1 MQKWEHLALNRVG
14 GVWSDDRYDG
24 RHPTEKLT
32 DLGRE
37 GWELV
42 SVCYDGGGYNF
53 YLKRPVAAEVKAAAK
68 KSAAK
73 RSTDSGTG

>member
-1 MQKWEHLALNRVG
+1 MQKWEYLAFSRIG
-14 GVWSDDRYDG
+14 GAWSDERFDG
-24 RHPTEKLT
+24 RSVAEKLT

-42 SVCYDGGGYNF
+42 SVCYDSSGYNF
-53 YLKRPVAAEVKAAAK
+53 YLKKAVAEKTKAAAK

-73 RSTDSGTG
+73 